1 VWPDQLL
8 PDQLEPDHDDPDQL
22 EPDHVELDH
31 VELDQLLPDQ
41 LEPDHVLPDQLE
53 PDQELPDHVEPD
65 QLEPDHVLPFHTP
78 PDQLLPAASSAAI
91 ASESNGMPKMS
102 CSPASVT
109 PFAVRW
115 SLPRAP
121 SRLPVPVAEPNHC
134 MAHAGGPDV
143 ARPARSSSP
152 LPATTLDHAAASDG
166 RSEVFRRNA
175 FT

>member
-8 PDQLEPDHDDPDQL
+8 PDQLEPDHVDPDQL
-22 EPDHVELDH
+22 DPDHVELDH

-65 QLEPDHVLPFHTP
+65 QLEPDQVLPFHTP
-78 PDQLLPAASSAAI
+78 PDQLLPAASNAAI
-91 ASESNGMPKMS
+91 AFESKGIPKMS
-102 CSPASVT
+102 CSPVSTT

-115 SLPRAP
+115 SLPRAA
-121 SRLPVPVAEPNHC
+121 SRLPVPVAEANHC
-134 MAHAGGPDV
+134 TAHDGAD
-143 ARPARSSSP
+143 AARSARLSSP
-152 LPATTLDHAAASDG
+152 LPATTLAHADDSDG
-166 RSEVFRRNA
+166 RSEVLRRNA